1 MCTYIY
7 IYVLYNCIYIT
18 SHHITSHYTTLHCIT
33 LHCITLHYVAL
44 HFITYCEHIYYNPQ
58 KDRKVS
64 ICFLSDSTFLSFRW
78 WLHSRAPLPNAHSW
92 ESGRSWARLRLGSS
106 KKNTDSLSKNV
117 QTKFFGRWLSHWQ
130 VSKISLGSSHP
141 FGCVWHL
148 EDIGYT
154 PFRASWTGN
163 ILQQTHGWMDGC
175 FPKLSEKSIYTSPLV
190 LKRRKF
196 PI

>member
-1 MCTYIY
+1 MYYIIVY
-7 IYVLYNCIYIT
+7 TL
-18 SHHITSHYTTLHCIT
+18 HHITSHHTTLHCIT
-33 LHCITLHYVAL
+33 LHCVTLHYVAL

-148 EDIGYT
+148 EDIDPISGQLNWKYIT
-154 PFRASWTGN
+154 ANP
-163 ILQQTHGWMDGC
+163 WMDGWM
-175 FPKLSEKSIYTSPLV
+175 FPKIVRETDLHIPSGTQTSKIPHLV
-190 LKRRKF
+190 RWFSQL
-196 PI
+196 